1 MSSAARRSWIFLLV
15 AAATGA
21 PGLRAPAAEPTA
33 PLELRYRAEWRLMH
47 AGDVTLRYRPEGGG
61 HPGKWRGELELKTRG
76 LVEALYDVDNHY
88 SVSFDGGFCA
98 ESYEFQVR
106 ERGKKREIKVH
117 YQAAPGKASYVEYD
131 LEKAK
136 VVESRQIDVPECVH
150 DELAALARLR
160 TMAVAPESSVELP
173 VSNGKKAA
181 LARVEAQRRE
191 RVQTPSGVYD
201 TVRYEAFLFKNVL
214 YRRNA
219 RLFVWLTD
227 DERRL
232 PVQIRVQMPF
242 YIGTVTLQLARQESM

>member
-1 MSSAARRSWIFLLV
+1 MGRLARRHWVLAVVWTV
-15 AAATGA
+15 AAAR
-21 PGLRAPAAEPTA
+21 PIPAAEAMA

-47 AGDVTLRYRPEGGG
+47 AGDVTLRYRPDGGG
-61 HPGKWRGELELKTRG
+61 NSEKWRGELELKTRG
-76 LVEALYDVDNHY
+76 IVEALYNVDNHY
-88 SVSFDGGFCA
+88 SVSFDGRFCA
-98 ESYEFQVR
+98 ESYQFQVR
-106 ERGKKREIKVH
+106 ERGKKREIKVD

-136 VVESRQIDVPECVH
+136 VVDSKQIEVPECVH

-160 TMAVAPESSVELP
+160 TMAPAPEATVELP
-173 VSNGKKAA
+173 VSNGKKAVV
-181 LARVEAQRRE
+181 ARVQAQRRE
-191 RVQTPSGVYD
+191 RVETPSGVYD

-242 YIGTVTLQLARQESM
+242 YIGTVTLQLAKQETM